1 MGAAPPARPAPTG
14 TSADAQRSIVD
25 GFRYLENRTERDQ
38 YFPPFPE
45 TKRIE
50 ANRLHGRQ
58 AAGSA

>member
-1 MGAAPPARPAPTG
+1 MGPAPSG
-14 TSADAQRSIVD
+14 TSADAQRSIMD
-25 GFRYLENRTERDQ
+25 GFRYLESWTERDQ